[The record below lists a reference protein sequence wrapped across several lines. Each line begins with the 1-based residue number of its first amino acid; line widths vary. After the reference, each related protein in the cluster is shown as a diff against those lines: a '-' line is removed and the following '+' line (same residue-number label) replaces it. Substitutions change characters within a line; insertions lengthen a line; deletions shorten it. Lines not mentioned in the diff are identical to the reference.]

1 MIKKVK
7 TAIKIIFIFI
17 AFYIIFTKIPFSE
30 FKNIKIQNPLFLL
43 LAFIFYNLSQIISAK
58 RVDIYL
64 KNIDINL
71 KFKKQLILYY
81 LGMFYNT
88 LLPGGIGGD
97 AYKAYK
103 YQKEFNSGYKKI
115 IKALLIDR
123 LSGLFAIFLLLGIL
137 SFFTSVKYAT
147 FLSLLLITPFILYFI
162 HKFFFIEFKKSFFK
176 NLLYSLIIQT
186 LQLLTFLFILFSL
199 GIKQKIIELSI
210 LFFISSIISVIPIS
224 IGGLGLRELTFL
236 YGSEFL
242 HINPAPVVM
251 AGFLFFVINI
261 ISSAIG
267 AIFLLKEQNV

>member
-1 MIKKVK
+1 MKKIKLL
-7 TAIKIIFIFI
+7 IKILFILF
-17 AFYIIFTKIPFSE
+17 AFYLIFSKIPFDE
-30 FKNIKIQNPLFLL
+30 FKNIKIKNPFFLL

-64 KNIDINL
+64 KNIKINM

-103 YQKEFNSGYKKI
+103 YQKEFNTGYKKI

-137 SFFTSVKYAT
+137 SFFTSVKYIAL
-147 FLSLLLITPFILYFI
+147 LSILLITPFILYFI
-162 HKFFFIEFKKSFFK
+162 HKLFFIEFKKSFLK
-176 NLLYSLIIQT
+176 NLIYSLIIQT
-186 LQLLTFLFILFSL
+186 LQLFTFLFILFSL
-199 GIKQKIIELSI
+199 GIKYKIIELSI

-224 IGGLGLRELTFL
+224 IGGIGLRELTFL

-242 HINPAPVVM
+242 HINPAPVIM
-251 AGFLFFVINI
+251 AGFLFFIINLL
-261 ISSAIG
+261 SSTIG
-267 AIFLLKEQNV
+267 AIFILKERNV